1 MSANVDLIRNA
12 YDSFAKGDVPAVM
25 AILDPDIQWTET
37 AGGPLGG
44 L

>member
-12 YDSFAKGDVPAVM
+12 YEAFAKGDVPAVM
-25 AILDPDIQWTET
+25 GLLDPDIQWTDTE
-37 AGGPLGG
+37 GGPYGG